1 MISWIQRTFQQHF
14 KWLFLALLIVVII
27 SFVFI
32 TNASSGFGHVAK
44 QTPARPYFG
53 INLAAAEDTKELVR
67 DASLSVQLHGMQMR
81 NESQFQQYALQRL
94 ASLHLAGELNLPS
107 PSGEELTQHIKT
119 LRAFAGPDGQFDPK
133 RYADFRDGLKTNPQ
147 LQESDVSRV
156 IANDVTYQKV
166 LKLLSGPGY
175 VLPADVQQQ
184 LNRTGTTWTLEAVSI
199 DYPDFKPGITV
210 TPEALAKF
218 MEFNGTR
225 YEIGPKVGVSYID
238 FPTAAFVGKVEV
250 TEEKLRAYYDAN
262 SARFLKP
269 LGDKPAVASTPDADF
284 AAARKQVEEVYK
296 LNIARKLAN
305 AAAGDLA
312 LALYEGKVN
321 ATTLDAFLS
330 ARKLNR
336 KPLAAFNADSIPA
349 ELGTNRSVAEEALK
363 TGPQRIFSDPVDT
376 LLGAAILVWNETLPA
391 RQPAL
396 AEVKDRVTADYL
408 ESEKRKRFSEAG
420 AALRT
425 ALEARLKAGDTLAKA
440 VAACTS
446 TIPAKLDIK
455 TWPAFTLAKPPQDLD
470 YSIYNAIEN
479 LPKGALSP
487 MVTTVEQGLIV
498 YAADKKLPSADPSSP
513 EFAETRTRLAAYTA
527 SRNGSDVLSGLVT
540 AELAKSARKLIATD

>member
-14 KWLFLALLIVVII
+14 KWLFLALLILVIV

-53 INLAAAEDTKELVR
+53 INLAAAEDTKGLVR

-81 NESQFQQYALQRL
+81 SEGQFQQYALQRL
-94 ASLHLAGELNLPS
+94 AALHLAGELNLPS
-107 PSGEELTQHIKT
+107 PSNDDLASHIQT
-119 LRAFAGPDGQFDPK
+119 LRAFAGPDGKFDAK
-133 RYADFRDGLKTNPQ
+133 VYAKFRDDLKTNPQ
-147 LQESDVSRV
+147 LHESDVTRV
-156 IANDVTYQKV
+156 IADDVTYQQV

-175 VLPADVQQQ
+175 VLPADIQQQ
-184 LNRTGTTWTLEAVSI
+184 LNRANTTWTLEAVTVDLPSFSPAI
-199 DYPDFKPGITV
+199 NV

-218 MEFNGTR
+218 MEFNGAR

-238 FPTAAFVGKVEV
+238 FPSAAFVGKVTV

-269 LGDKPAVASTPDADF
+269 LGDKPAAVSTPDADF
-284 AAARKQVEEVYK
+284 AAARKQVEDAYK
-296 LNIARKLAN
+296 LERAQALAN
-305 AAAGDLA
+305 DAAGDLA
-312 LALYEGKVN
+312 VALYDGKVT
-321 ATTLDAFLS
+321 AATLDAFLA
-330 ARKLNR
+330 ARQLSR
-336 KPLAAFNADSIPA
+336 KSLAAFNASSIPA
-349 ELGTNRSVAEEALK
+349 ELGTNRRVADEALK
-363 TGPQRIFSDPVDT
+363 TGPQRLFSDPVDT
-376 LLGAAILVWNETLPA
+376 NRGAAILVWNETLPS

-396 AEVKDRVTADYL
+396 AEVKERVTADYL

-420 AALRT
+420 TALRT

-440 VAACTS
+440 VAACSS

-455 TWPAFTLAKPPQDLD
+455 TWPTFTLAKPPQDLD

-498 YAADKKLPSADPSSP
+498 YAADKKLPSADPTSP
-513 EFAETRTRLAAYTA
+513 QFAETRTRLAAYTA

-540 AELAKSARKLIATD
+540 AELAKSAPATP